1 MYRKTTTRIKRVK
14 EIMRTREDEEKTREL
29 HVDKKVEYWKT
40 RRNISG
46 LKSRQSSIRQ
56 EQLPR

>member
-29 HVDKKVEYWKT
+29 HADKKVEY
-40 RRNISG
+40 
-46 LKSRQSSIRQ
+46 
-56 EQLPR
+56 